1 MESNHKQDIIP
12 EDSKSNQNTIP
23 QNIVNPMK
31 LVQTTS
37 IPTKLEFA
45 EDQKKNNNNSGGK

>member
-45 EDQKKNNNNSGGK
+45 EDLKKNNNNSGGK